1 MNGIYHNEIIA
12 VKEFRRRMVRA
23 FRCSRKYVNK
33 MLIEM
38 KEMGLIKYESCKLI
52 RVIKKID

>member
-1 MNGIYHNEIIA
+1 MNGIYHNETIA
-12 VKEFRRRMVRA
+12 VKEFRKRMVRA

-38 KEMGLIKYESCKLI
+38 KEMGLIKYEKYNLI
-52 RVIKKID
+52 KVLKKIN